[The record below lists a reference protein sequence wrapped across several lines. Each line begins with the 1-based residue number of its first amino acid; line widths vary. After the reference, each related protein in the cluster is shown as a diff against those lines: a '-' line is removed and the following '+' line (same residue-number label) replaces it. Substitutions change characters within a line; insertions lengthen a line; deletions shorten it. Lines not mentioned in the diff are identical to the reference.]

1 MRGHQG
7 RTPVEHLGI
16 SPLRL
21 AKVRAPASRPGW
33 WPGVLTGT
41 PRPGPARQEHV
52 PGWQA
57 RFTWRAGA
65 VALRDDRATR
75 HRAEHGRGP
84 VPQGD
89 RPR

>member
-41 PRPGPARQEHV
+41 PRTGPA
-52 PGWQA
+52 GACA
-57 RFTWRAGA
+57 RVAGA
-65 VALRDDRATR
+65 LHLA
-75 HRAEHGRGP
+75 RG
-84 VPQGD
+84 
-89 RPR
+89 